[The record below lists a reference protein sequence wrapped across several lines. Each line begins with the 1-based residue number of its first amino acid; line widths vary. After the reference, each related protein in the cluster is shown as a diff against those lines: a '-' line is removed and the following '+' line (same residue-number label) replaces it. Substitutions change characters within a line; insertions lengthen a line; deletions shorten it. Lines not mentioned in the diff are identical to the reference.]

1 MARKESPPNVCV
13 VGCGYWGKNFI
24 RNFHDLGHLYGIFDA
39 DPSRAEVFI
48 GQYSDVKNYPSW
60 DAVLQDA
67 ELDALAIVTPAET
80 HAKLGIAA
88 LRAGKDVFVEKP
100 LALTAQEGQLMVD
113 TARQL
118 NRVLFVG
125 HLLFYHPAIV
135 AMQELLQAGELG
147 RLEYIYSNRLA
158 MGKIRR
164 EENALWSFAPHDI
177 SIILNIMGQLP
188 IQVTAVGGAYLQPN
202 IADVTI
208 SNLLFD
214 WGRRAHIFVSWLHPY
229 KEQRLVVIGSKKM
242 LAFEDT
248 RPAEKL
254 VLFDKEIAYSN
265 GVFEVSQPKGTSVA
279 VPSGEPLRLECE
291 HFIRCVER
299 REKPRTPGEN
309 GVEVLRVLQACQ
321 RSLQLN
327 GEPVQ
332 VDAAIGN
339 EVLVL

>member
-1 MARKESPPNVCV
+1 MPTERSRPSVAV
-13 VGCGYWGKNFI
+13 VGCGHWGKNLI
-24 RNFHDLGHLYGIFDA
+24 RNFYQLGNLTGLFDA
-39 DPSRAEVFI
+39 DAARLDSFASQHPKL
-48 GQYSDVKNYPSW
+48 KNYRDW
-60 DAVLQDA
+60 AEILEDA
-67 ELDALAIVTPAET
+67 ELDALAISTPAET
-80 HAKLGIAA
+80 HYKLGLAA

-100 LALTAQEGQLMVD
+100 LALTPDEGRIMVGA
-113 TARQL
+113 AREGKRIL
-118 NRVLFVG
+118 TVG
-125 HLLFYHPAIV
+125 HLLLYHPAV
-135 AMQELLQAGELG
+135 LTMQQLLESGELG
-147 RLEYIYSNRLA
+147 SLEYIYSNRVSL
-158 MGKIRR
+158 GKIRR

-177 SIILNIMGQLP
+177 SVILNLLGQLP

-208 SNLLFD
+208 SSLLFD

-229 KEQRLVVIGSKKM
+229 KEQRLLVIGSKKM

-309 GVEVLRVLQACQ
+309 
-321 RSLQLN
+321 
-327 GEPVQ
+327 
-332 VDAAIGN
+332 
-339 EVLVL
+339 